1 MARTRAAATATENT
15 EGAETTEVVVE
26 RSGEGRKLKLVG
38 ADTYHCHKVKDDVI
52 QRGEIITVT
61 DDAVADALLD
71 DMYRDGLNNEHPYFR
86 ETSDAEE
93 AAEAKRAA
101 RRNSAKAVEADEAE

>member
-1 MARTRAAATATENT
+1 MARTRTAATTTDNA
-15 EGAETTEVVVE
+15 EGAETTVE
-26 RSGEGRKLKLVG
+26 SNGEGRKLKLVG

-71 DMYRDGLNNEHPYFR
+71 DMYRDGLNNEHPYFK

-101 RRNSAKAVEADEAE
+101 RRNSAKAAETDDAE

>member
-1 MARTRAAATATENT
+1 MARTRAAATATDNA
-15 EGAETTEVVVE
+15 EGAETTVE
-26 RSGEGRKLKLVG
+26 SNGEGRKLKLVG

-52 QRGEIITVT
+52 QRGELITVT